1 MRRYRRLSTSATR
14 HLDVQQEPASAS
26 EPRAESASAEPDSPQ
41 TAWLARVD
49 AYFSG
54 EEDVSVSSDGEAQ
67 APTKGSKG
75 SSALDDLI

>member
-1 MRRYRRLSTSATR
+1 
-14 HLDVQQEPASAS
+14 
-26 EPRAESASAEPDSPQ
+26 
-41 TAWLARVD
+41 VD